1 MTSGVAGFLGR
12 LRAGPRVAVCALALV
27 LAACAGGPDKPKPAE
42 LSPNAALIGVRQVWS
57 ARVGQVRYPLDI
69 AVSGSTVTV
78 AGSDGSIAAID
89 SGNGADQWRAAVGSD
104 VSAGVGSDGRYA
116 AVVTRRND
124 LVVLERG
131 REIWREKLG
140 ALSFTA
146 PLVAGERVFTMTADR
161 VVSAFD
167 ARSGRR
173 LWSYARQGDFP
184 LALRQ
189 SSVMLAVGDTL
200 VVGLSGRLVGINP
213 STGSLRWESPIATPR
228 GTNDVE
234 RLVDLVGRV
243 SREGN
248 QVCARAFQSAIGC
261 VDTTRGTV
269 LWSRSA
275 NGANGV
281 HGDGDL
287 VYGTESDGKVIA
299 WRRSNGEPA
308 WTSERLKYR
317 GLTAPLAIGRSVAVG
332 DSTGLVHFLSRQDGS
347 LLTRLP
353 TDGSAIVAA
362 PVLAGNTLVVVT
374 HNGGVFGFRPD

>member
-1 MTSGVAGFLGR
+1 MTSGFNRGGS
-12 LRAGPRVAVCALALV
+12 LRAGRRMAMGALALV
-27 LAACAGGPDKPKPAE
+27 LAACASGPDKPKPAE
-42 LSPNAALIGVRQVWS
+42 LGPNAALIGVRQVWS
-57 ARVGQVRYPLDI
+57 TRIGPVRYPLDI
-69 AVSGSTVTV
+69 ATSGTTVTV
-78 AGSDGSIAAID
+78 AGSDGSVAAID
-89 SGNGADQWRAAVGSD
+89 SGNGADLWRATVRGEIGG
-104 VSAGVGSDGRYA
+104 GVGSDGRHA
-116 AVVTRRND
+116 AVVTRDND

-200 VVGLSGRLVGINP
+200 VVGISGRLVGINP
-213 STGSLRWESPIATPR
+213 LTGSLRWESPIATPR

-248 QVCARAFQSAIGC
+248 LVCARAFQSAIGC
-261 VDTTRGTV
+261 VDTTRGT
-269 LWSRSA
+269 LRWSRPAS
-275 NGANGV
+275 GADGI
-281 HGDGDL
+281 HGDSDML
-287 VYGTESDGKVIA
+287 YGAESDGKVIA

-308 WTSERLKYR
+308 WSSERLKYR

-332 DSTGLVHFLSRQDGS
+332 DATGLVHFLSRQDGS
-347 LLTRLP
+347 PLTRLP
-353 TDGSAIVAA
+353 TDGSPIVAA

-374 HNGGVFGFRPD
+374 QSGGVFGFRPD

>member
-1 MTSGVAGFLGR
+1 MTSGFNRGGS
-12 LRAGPRVAVCALALV
+12 LRAGRRMAMGALALV
-27 LAACAGGPDKPKPAE
+27 LAACASGPDKPKPAE
-42 LSPNAALIGVRQVWS
+42 LGPNAALIGVRQVWS
-57 ARVGQVRYPLDI
+57 TRIGPVRYPLDI
-69 AVSGSTVTV
+69 ATSGTTVTV
-78 AGSDGSIAAID
+78 AGSDGSVAAID
-89 SGNGADQWRAAVGSD
+89 SGNGADLWRATVRGEIGG
-104 VSAGVGSDGRYA
+104 GVGSDGRHA
-116 AVVTRRND
+116 AVVTRDND

-200 VVGLSGRLVGINP
+200 VVGISGRLVGINP
-213 STGSLRWESPIATPR
+213 LTGSLRWESPIATPR

-248 QVCARAFQSAIGC
+248 LVCARAFQSAIGC
-261 VDTTRGTV
+261 VDTTRGT
-269 LWSRSA
+269 LRWSRPAS
-275 NGANGV
+275 GADGI
-281 HGDGDL
+281 HGDSDML
-287 VYGTESDGKVIA
+287 YGTESDGKVIA

-308 WTSERLKYR
+308 WSSERLKYR

-332 DSTGLVHFLSRQDGS
+332 DATGLVHFLSRQDGS
-347 LLTRLP
+347 PLTRLP
-353 TDGSAIVAA
+353 TDGSPIVAA

-374 HNGGVFGFRPD
+374 QSGGVFGFRPD

>member
-1 MTSGVAGFLGR
+1 MMTRFGANGM
-12 LRAGPRVAVCALALV
+12 RAGRHVAMAALALLLV
-27 LAACAGGPDKPKPAE
+27 ACASGPEKPKPTE
-42 LSPNAALIGVRQVWS
+42 LSPNAALMSVRLAWS
-57 ARVGQVRYPLDI
+57 ARIGTVDFPLDVD
-69 AVSGSTVTV
+69 VSGSMVTL
-78 AGSDGSIAAID
+78 AGSDGGVAAID
-89 SGNGADQWRAAVGSD
+89 SGSGADRWRASVGS
-104 VSAGVGSDGRYA
+104 AIGGGVGSDGRYT
-116 AVVTRRND
+116 AVVTRANE

-146 PLVAGERVFTMTADR
+146 PLVAGERVFAMTADR

-200 VVGLSGRLVGINP
+200 VVGISGRLVGINP
-213 STGSLRWESPIATPR
+213 LTGSLRWEAPIATAR

-243 SREGN
+243 SRDGDV
-248 QVCARAFQSAIGC
+248 VCARAFQSAIGC
-261 VDTTRGTV
+261 VDATV
-269 LWSRSA
+269 GRLLWSRPA
-275 NGANGV
+275 AGANGI
-281 HGDGDL
+281 HGDGEL
-287 VYGTESDGKVIA
+287 IFGTESDGKVIA
-299 WRRSNGEPA
+299 WRRTNGEPA
-308 WTSERLKYR
+308 WISERLKYR

-332 DSTGLVHFLSRQDGS
+332 DATGLVHFLSRQDGS
-347 LLTRLP
+347 LLTRMP
-353 TDGSAIVAA
+353 TDGSPIVAA

-374 HNGGVFGFRPD
+374 RNGGVFGFRPD

>member
-1 MTSGVAGFLGR
+1 MTQWPIGADPTVGK
-12 LRAGPRVAVCALALV
+12 RVVMVVLALV

-42 LSPNAALIGVRQVWS
+42 LSPNAALIGVRLAWS
-57 ARVGQVRYPLDI
+57 ARIGAVRFPLDMD
-69 AVSGSTVTV
+69 VSGNTVTV
-78 AGSDGSIAAID
+78 AGSDGSVAAID
-89 SGNGADQWRAAVGSD
+89 SGNGADQWRTSLNAPIGG
-104 VSAGVGSDGRYA
+104 GVGSDGRFA
-116 AVVTRRND
+116 AVVTRNND

-131 REIWREKLG
+131 REIWRERLG

-146 PLVAGERVFTMTADR
+146 PLVAGDRVFAMTADR
-161 VVSAFD
+161 VVSGFD

-200 VVGLSGRLVGINP
+200 VVGISGRLVGIDP
-213 STGSLRWESPIATPR
+213 LTGNLRWESPIATSR

-243 SREGN
+243 SRDGN
-248 QVCARAFQSAIGC
+248 VVCARAFQTAIGC
-261 VDTTRGTV
+261 VDAARGRL
-269 LWSRSA
+269 LWSRPA
-275 NGANGV
+275 AGADGV
-281 HGDGDL
+281 DGDADM
-287 VYGTESDGKVIA
+287 VFGTESDGKVIA

-332 DSTGLVHFLSRQDGS
+332 DATGLVHFLSRQDGS
-347 LLTRLP
+347 LLTRMA
-353 TDGSAIVAA
+353 TDGSPIVAA

-374 HNGGVFGFRPD
+374 QNGGVFGFRPD